1 MSLGLLPLECH
12 RTLHQGVVHGSTG
25 GWPLVSAGQ
34 DGSWLLSMCSFPHVP
49 SSRPI
54 LHVVGSL
61 LSSSSGSGH
70 GISVVFLS
78 ASAPL
83 VVSARQAPSAE
94 K

>member
-1 MSLGLLPLECH
+1 MVLGFCPCAPFL
-12 RTLHQGVVHGSTG
+12 TSSS
-25 GWPLVSAGQ
+25 WPI
-34 DGSWLLSMCSFPHVP
+34 
-49 SSRPI
+49 R
-54 LHVVGSL
+54 HVVGSL